1 MRTRAREAKPSQDA
15 AVGPA
20 GRTSSGPEPIASP
33 IDLTESALTAAA
45 LVQYMDG
52 DGVDEELV
60 VRRLDGLT
68 QAVAQV
74 QHDLDVLG
82 VAFGGYTWRG
92 FLSAQAPTPE
102 GQQRATSTYWDFL
115 RQAYEQI
122 SQRGQVPATN
132 SPGGLQA
139 SRLGPV
145 PPRMGTVGKGEVAN
159 ERPRSFRRR
168 GFAATAIRSLG
179 KRAADIQLRRFGH
192 SSPALSGST
201 DPATSVD
208 TNRGRL
214 DPGAWPSGNRTRAAG
229 AA

>member
-1 MRTRAREAKPSQDA
+1 MQPWVPLEVRERTRVYCLTHR
-15 AVGPA
+15 
-20 GRTSSGPEPIASP
+20 
-33 IDLTESALTAAA
+33 LTESALTAAA

-115 RQAYEQI
+115 RQVYEQI
-122 SQRGQVPATN
+122 TKGVRLPRQI
-132 SPGGLQA
+132 LQA
-139 SRLGPV
+139 GSKES
-145 PPRMGTVGKGEVAN
+145 PRSGAPKDGDGGKG
-159 ERPRSFRRR
+159 
-168 GFAATAIRSLG
+168 GGG
-179 KRAADIQLRRFGH
+179 K
-192 SSPALSGST
+192 
-201 DPATSVD
+201 
-208 TNRGRL
+208 
-214 DPGAWPSGNRTRAAG
+214 
-229 AA
+229 